1 MSSGRRRSSPWAS
14 SDLRQQLADEAARL
28 MAEHGIQDFSMAKRK
43 AAERLGVRSS
53 EGALP
58 SNAQIQERLVERQR
72 IFEPD
77 DVHDRR
83 LEKLRLVASDVM
95 GVLDGFRPKLVGSVL
110 DGTATVNSPIE
121 LHVFSDSPEAVAA
134 ALEGRGFRLHDSQRR
149 YRFGREETTEIPG
162 YDLMVDDEELQV
174 MVFPERGPRHSPLS
188 PIDGKPM
195 RRASRAAVLAL
206 LEPNASNEGEGI

>member
-1 MSSGRRRSSPWAS
+1 MGGRRRSSAWLS

-28 MAEHGIQDFSMAKRK
+28 MAEHGIQDFSLAKRK
-43 AAERLGVRSS
+43 AAERLGVRSTES
-53 EGALP
+53 ALP

-77 DVHDRR
+77 VHDRR
-83 LEKLRLVASDVM
+83 IEKLRLVATNVM
-95 GVLDGFRPKLVGSVL
+95 SVLDLFRPKLVGAVL

-134 ALEGRGFRLHDSQRR
+134 ALEERGFRLHDSQRR
-149 YRFGREETTEIPG
+149 YRFGREDTTEIPG
-162 YDLMVDDEELQV
+162 FDLMVDDEELQV
-174 MVFPERGPRHSPLS
+174 MVFPEKGPRHSPLS

-195 RRASRAAVLAL
+195 RRASRSAVLAL
-206 LEPNASNEGEGI
+206 LEPSER

>member
-1 MSSGRRRSSPWAS
+1 MSGRRRSSPWVS

-28 MAEHGIQDFSMAKRK
+28 MAEHGIQDFSQAKRK
-43 AAERLGVRSS
+43 AAERLGVRGS

-77 DVHDRR
+77 VHDRR
-83 LEKLRLVASDVM
+83 LEKLRLVASNVM
-95 GVLDGFRPKLVGSVL
+95 GVLDGFRPKLVGPVL

-121 LHVFSDSPEAVAA
+121 LHVFSDSPEVVAA
-134 ALEGRGFRLHDSQRR
+134 ALESRGFRLRDSQRR
-149 YRFGREETTEIPG
+149 YRFGREQTTEIPG
-162 YDLMVDDEELQV
+162 YDLTVDHEELQV

-188 PIDGKPM
+188 PINGKPM
-195 RRASRAAVLAL
+195 RRASRSAVLAL
-206 LEPNASNEGEGI
+206 LEPAAS